1 MLFQLFVFFYKA
13 KCRKITKSSMSEMGA
28 LNFRLLFAVISFSK
42 VYMQLHFIELHV
54 SLYFFRLTVL
64 LILNVDM
71 LLKETN
77 LSIEGLVSFLKIN
90 LNDYFVN
97 L

>member
-1 MLFQLFVFFYKA
+1 
-13 KCRKITKSSMSEMGA
+13 MSEMDA

-77 LSIEGLVSFLKIN
+77 LSIERLVSFLKIN

>member
-1 MLFQLFVFFYKA
+1 
-13 KCRKITKSSMSEMGA
+13 MSEMDA

-42 VYMQLHFIELHV
+42 VYMQQHFIELQV

-77 LSIEGLVSFLKIN
+77 LSIERLVSFLKIN

-97 L
+97 LWIIVAHL